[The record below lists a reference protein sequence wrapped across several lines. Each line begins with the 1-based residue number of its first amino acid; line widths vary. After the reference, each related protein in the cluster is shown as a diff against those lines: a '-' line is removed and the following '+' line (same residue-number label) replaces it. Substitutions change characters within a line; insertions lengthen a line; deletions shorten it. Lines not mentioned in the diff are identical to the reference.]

1 MQFLKTSLQ
10 EGLFNRTVIFV
21 LGDHGNRM
29 DFIRRTK
36 VGTIEDRMPMVTV
49 ILPDWVSTKYPSWKE
64 SLRDNRMRLTSTYDI
79 YATFRHILSTLNN
92 QNKSTDIKQ
101 HLLNSIQDKKVKN
114 HFSATS
120 AGLSFFEPVPLV
132 RDCNAAGVA
141 QWLCVCNEGRQKQL
155 DPEHPYSLAASNE
168 VIRLDLHIKILI
180 GTYCLLANYNL
191 YLKNYHQ
198 NNYHEKKL
206 QYKICFCEVFTYV
219 LFYFMDYYVNVY
231 KHLNKNIFFNLNF
244 HKHL

>member
-1 MQFLKTSLQ
+1 MQFLKTSFH

-49 ILPDWVSTKYPSWKE
+49 ILPEWVSTKYPSWKE
-64 SLRDNRMRLTSTYDI
+64 SLRDNRMRLTATYDI

-101 HLLNSIQDKKVKN
+101 HLLNNIQDKNVKD

-120 AGLSFFEPVPLV
+120 TGLSFFEPVPLV

-155 DPEHPYSLAASNE
+155 DPEHPYSIAASNE
-168 VIRLDLHIKILI
+168 VIRLDLLTKK
-180 GTYCLLANYNL
+180 
-191 YLKNYHQ
+191 YL
-198 NNYHEKKL
+198 
-206 QYKICFCEVFTYV
+206 
-219 LFYFMDYYVNVY
+219 NVSTAY
-231 KHLNKNIFFNLNF
+231 
-244 HKHL
+244 